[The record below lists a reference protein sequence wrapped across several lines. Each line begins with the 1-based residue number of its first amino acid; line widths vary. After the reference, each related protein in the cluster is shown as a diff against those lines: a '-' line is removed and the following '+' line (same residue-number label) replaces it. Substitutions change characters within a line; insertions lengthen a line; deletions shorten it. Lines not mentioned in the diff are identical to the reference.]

1 MKVSTRELRAEL
13 TWVQRF
19 VEKKTTIPILSNCAM
34 ASADGKL
41 TLMGTDLD
49 IAGIT
54 SVACQGDGDIS
65 VAVPLRQLVKFL
77 GGCKDGYVELTQA
90 PVKTEKQKRATVSKD
105 PAQSAPTTKDGKPVM
120 ETVDVEVGPWKL
132 ILTTASGS
140 ATFECMSLERYPVMP
155 APPTPTVELNGLTTT
170 IPKVLVSVSAE
181 ESRFTLNGAK
191 LEVGGET
198 GRFISTNGHQL
209 FVVPVTCK
217 VTGEPVKTLIAKKA
231 LLESSKINGGHVLF
245 GETDKHQLFLTGKR
259 SIIARKL
266 TGNFPDWQR
275 VIPKDSPHKI
285 TIDPVEAVQVISQV
299 AKFADSR
306 SHALRLT
313 FLPGAGITVFA
324 NTVEGGS
331 ATAELSCK
339 WETPSECGSVECGYN
354 AEYLLNFLKL
364 ADGPVTIHLKDPQ
377 SAMMMTNGGAQY
389 VVMPMRL
396 G

>member
-1 MKVSTRELRAEL
+1 LDETKQENEPMKVSTREIRSEL

-19 VEKKTTIPILSNCAM
+19 VEKKITIPILSKCAM
-34 ASADGKL
+34 ASANGKL

-65 VAVPLRQLVKFL
+65 VAAPLRQLVKFL
-77 GGCKDGYVELTQA
+77 NGCKDGYVELTQ
-90 PVKTEKQKRATVSKD
+90 PPSEEKPRKVKKAVVRAGED
-105 PAQSAPTTKDGKPVM
+105 PG
-120 ETVDVEVGPWKL
+120 EVEIPAARKL

-140 ATFECMSLERYPVMP
+140 ATFECMSLESYPVMP
-155 APPTPTVELNGLTTT
+155 APPNPTVELNGLTTT
-170 IPKVLVSVSAE
+170 IPKVLISVSFE
-181 ESRFTLNGAK
+181 ESRFTLNGAS
-191 LEVGGET
+191 LEVKGET
-198 GRFISTNGHQL
+198 GRLISTNGHQMS
-209 FVVPVTCK
+209 VVPVNCK
-217 VTGEPVKTLIAKKA
+217 VTGEPVKTLISKKA
-231 LLESSKINGGHVLF
+231 LLEASKINGGHVLF
-245 GETDKHQLFLTGKR
+245 GEGKDHQLFLTGKR

-266 TGNFPDWQR
+266 IGTFPDWQR

-285 TIDPVEAVQVISQV
+285 TIDPAEAVQVVSQV

-306 SHALRLT
+306 SRALRLT
-313 FLPGAGITVFA
+313 FKAGDIIQVFA
-324 NTVEGGS
+324 NTVEAGS
-331 ATAELSCK
+331 AEADLSCK
-339 WETPSECGSVECGYN
+339 WESSQDVTMECGYN
-354 AEYLLNFLKL
+354 ADYLLNFLKL